1 MTLSRLPVIL
11 DGDPGLD
18 DAIAWLLALA
28 SPELDVLGITAVH
41 GNVDLGKTLWN
52 TGVVLALARQSVP
65 YYAGADR
72 PLVRGELTAANVH
85 GQTGL
90 PAQFLPEAEQAPEEQ
105 HAVNF
110 IGRTVRSR
118 PGEVTII
125 ATGPLTTLALAFRI
139 APDLPDLVKEVV
151 WMGGSTGQGNRT
163 PAAEFN
169 ALADPHAARIVF
181 GSGVKLRMVGLN
193 VTMGCIATPER
204 VKALQN
210 LGNAAGQVSAE
221 MLTAYADVYRERY
234 GLSGG
239 ALHDPLAVAAAIQ
252 PDLLNWQ
259 DMRVDV
265 ETQEGLNFGRTVCD
279 LYGSTQHANARV
291 AVGVND
297 AAFFNLL
304 LQRLATLP

>member
-90 PAQFLPEAEQAPEEQ
+90 PAQFLPEAEQTPEEQ

-125 ATGPLTTLALAFRI
+125 ATGPSVLVWSWNSSPARWWVVP
-139 APDLPDLVKEVV
+139 AP
-151 WMGGSTGQGNRT
+151 
-163 PAAEFN
+163 AEAKFS
-169 ALADPHAARIVF
+169 F
-181 GSGVKLRMVGLN
+181 SGFLR
-193 VTMGCIATPER
+193 A
-204 VKALQN
+204 
-210 LGNAAGQVSAE
+210 
-221 MLTAYADVYRERY
+221 
-234 GLSGG
+234 
-239 ALHDPLAVAAAIQ
+239 
-252 PDLLNWQ
+252 
-259 DMRVDV
+259 
-265 ETQEGLNFGRTVCD
+265 
-279 LYGSTQHANARV
+279 
-291 AVGVND
+291 
-297 AAFFNLL
+297 
-304 LQRLATLP
+304 